1 MSNKEERIYPGE
13 LLSTARKKKRRRY
26 KKLSDE
32 LGIPEKYLEALE
44 NNDFDEMAGPA
55 YVKGYLRAYAKK
67 LGLDSDLV
75 INAFNDY
82 MRDERKKKK
91 KKAKKD
97 RKKKLGSEL
106 DFKSENI
113 IAIGIVLIAAFL
125 ITYFSKN

>member
-1 MSNKEERIYPGE
+1 SNKEERIYPGE

-82 MRDERKKKK
+82 MRDQRKKKK
-91 KKAKKD
+91 KKVRKD
-97 RKKKLGSEL
+97 RKKKLGAKL

-113 IAIGIVLIAAFL
+113 IAIGIMLIAAFL

>member
-44 NNDFDEMAGPA
+44 NNDFDEMAGPT

>member
-82 MRDERKKKK
+82 MRDQRKKKK
-91 KKAKKD
+91 KKVRKD
-97 RKKKLGSEL
+97 RKKKLGAKL

-113 IAIGIVLIAAFL
+113 IAIGIMLIAAFL